1 MKLFGKKIIVTACLI
16 LITIFSSKNFVA
28 HSQQI
33 KDSLLEKRFETFS
46 KFLSPEKLYL
56 HTDKEF
62 YCVGDTLWFKGYLM
76 NNSYLSEFPECNF
89 IYVELIGYSYEKNT
103 YSGNTGEVQRIL
115 ERVKVKRREN
125 ILQGYIACKW
135 RGQDENKAF
144 FISYQWMA
152 ICNYRW
158 GRSCIHRGFEI
169 LR

>member
-1 MKLFGKKIIVTACLI
+1 MKLSGKIFIVAACLI
-16 LITIFSSKNFVA
+16 SITICSSKNFVA

-89 IYVELIGYSYEKNT
+89 IYVELIGCSYEKNT
-103 YSGNTGEVQRIL
+103 
-115 ERVKVKRREN
+115 
-125 ILQGYIACKW
+125 
-135 RGQDENKAF
+135 NKPNSTQVYLIYNF
-144 FISYQWMA
+144 
-152 ICNYRW
+152 
-158 GRSCIHRGFEI
+158 
-169 LR
+169 